1 MRVDSQNKS
10 KDGGKLNV
18 RVLRGQCVL
27 GALLM
32 IWGVFEPW
40 LVFSGDI
47 YHVMVGTFQVSGVV
61 YGFGAGFLDS
71 GASVTVWSGEYLW
84 SGEYYST
91 DSSDFCF
98 GLLPLA
104 GGLLNLILAW
114 RIKRITKRWIVPFV
128 AAASCTLCIL
138 GCVLA
143 TVFYTPAVFT
153 ILGGIDGLPINTAIL
168 YATDATVSI
177 GVGPVLSFA
186 AGLVSSVSCVMA
198 KRAEDK
204 RDEGQAKTTE
214 PGSTIVRGLEDE
226 KTRR

>member
-1 MRVDSQNKS
+1 MKARI
-10 KDGGKLNV
+10 
-18 RVLRGQCVL
+18 LRGLCFL

-47 YHVMVGTFQVSGVV
+47 HHVDVGTFQVSGVV

-71 GASVTVWSGEYLW
+71 GASVTVWSGEYW
-84 SGEYYST
+84 NT
-91 DSSDFCF
+91 DSSDFWF

-104 GGLLNLILAW
+104 GGLLNFILAW
-114 RIKRITKRWIVPFV
+114 KIKRITKPWIVLSV
-128 AAASCTLCIL
+128 AAASCMLCVL

-143 TVFYTPAVFT
+143 TAFYSPAVFT
-153 ILGGIDGLPINTAIL
+153 ILGQIDGLPIFGAIL

-214 PGSTIVRGLEDE
+214 PSSTVVRGLEDE

>member
-1 MRVDSQNKS
+1 MQARI
-10 KDGGKLNV
+10 
-18 RVLRGQCVL
+18 LRGLCFL

-47 YHVMVGTFQVSGVV
+47 HHVMVGTFRVSGVV

-71 GASVTVWSGEYLW
+71 GASVTVWSSEY
-84 SGEYYST
+84 SST
-91 DSSDFCF
+91 ASSDFWF

-114 RIKRITKRWIVPFV
+114 KIKKITKPWIVPFV
-128 AAASCTLCIL
+128 AAASCTLCVL

-143 TVFYTPAVFT
+143 TAFYSPAVFAIIGQIDT
-153 ILGGIDGLPINTAIL
+153 LPIDGAVL

-177 GVGPVLSFA
+177 GVGPVLSLA

-204 RDEGQAKTTE
+204 RDEGHAKITE
-214 PGSTIVRGLEDE
+214 PGSTVVRALEDE

>member
-1 MRVDSQNKS
+1 MQARI
-10 KDGGKLNV
+10 
-18 RVLRGQCVL
+18 LRGLCFL

-47 YHVMVGTFQVSGVV
+47 HHVSVGTFRVSGVV
-61 YGFGAGFLDS
+61 YGFGAGFLDLTD
-71 GASVTVWSGEYLW
+71 ALVTVW

-91 DSSDFCF
+91 DSSDFWF

-114 RIKRITKRWIVPFV
+114 RIKRITKHWIVPSV
-128 AAASCTLCIL
+128 AAASCTLCVL

-143 TVFYTPAVFT
+143 TAFYSPAVFA
-153 ILGGIDGLPINTAIL
+153 ILGQIDTLPIDGAVL

-177 GVGPVLSFA
+177 GVGPVLSLA

-214 PGSTIVRGLEDE
+214 PSSTIIRRLEDE

>member
-10 KDGGKLNV
+10 KEGGKMKA
-18 RVLRGQCVL
+18 RILRGLCIL

-47 YHVMVGTFQVSGVV
+47 HHVMVGTYRVSGVV
-61 YGFGAGFLDS
+61 YGFGAGFLDLTD
-71 GASVTVWSGEYLW
+71 AFVTVW

-91 DSSDFCF
+91 DSSDFWF

-104 GGLLNLILAW
+104 GGLLNLMLAW
-114 RIKRITKRWIVPFV
+114 RIKKITKHWIVPSV
-128 AAASCTLCIL
+128 AAASCTLCVL

-143 TVFYTPAVFT
+143 TAFYSPAVFT
-153 ILGGIDGLPINTAIL
+153 IIGQIDSLPINTAIL

-204 RDEGQAKTTE
+204 RDEGQAKATE
-214 PGSTIVRGLEDE
+214 SSSTIVRGLEDE

>member
-1 MRVDSQNKS
+1 MKARI
-10 KDGGKLNV
+10 
-18 RVLRGQCVL
+18 LRGLCFL

-47 YHVMVGTFQVSGVV
+47 HHVSVGTFRVSGVV
-61 YGFGAGFLDS
+61 YGFGAGFLDLTD
-71 GASVTVWSGEYLW
+71 ALVTVWSGEYLW

-114 RIKRITKRWIVPFV
+114 RIKRITKHWIVPSV
-128 AAASCTLCIL
+128 AAASCTLCVL
-138 GCVLA
+138 GVLA
-143 TVFYTPAVFT
+143 TAFYSPAVFA
-153 ILGGIDGLPINTAIL
+153 IVGQIDSLPINTAIL

-214 PGSTIVRGLEDE
+214 PSSTIVRGLEDE

>member
-1 MRVDSQNKS
+1 LRDDSQNKS
-10 KDGGKLNV
+10 KDDGKMKV
-18 RVLRGQCVL
+18 RILRGLCFL

-47 YHVMVGTFQVSGVV
+47 HHVSVGTFRVSGVV

-71 GASVTVWSGEYLW
+71 GASVTVWSGEY
-84 SGEYYST
+84 SST
-91 DSSDFCF
+91 DSTDFWF

-114 RIKRITKRWIVPFV
+114 RVKRITKHWIVPSV
-128 AAASCTLCIL
+128 AAASCTLCVL
-138 GCVLA
+138 GCALA
-143 TVFYTPAVFT
+143 TVFYSPAVFT
-153 ILGGIDGLPINTAIL
+153 ILGGIDGLPISGAYL

-177 GVGPVLSFA
+177 GVGPVLSLA

-214 PGSTIVRGLEDE
+214 PGSTIARALEDE